1 MMSLSALKNH
11 HYSRSGWAAS
21 KQLSTERNETLYT
34 IKLKSIPMNSVQLH
48 LLTNHL
54 PSIGQIIGL
63 LVLITGLIKA
73 SRTIQSTG
81 VWIILASA
89 LMILPVSR
97 SGELAEDQIEN
108 IAGISETVI
117 ESHEEAGEKAW
128 VMTVANGVI
137 ALFWLVISKK
147 KEKLLPIT
155 SGILVFSS
163 AAAVIL
169 VILASHQGGLIRHPE
184 LNNTVQTNPSTV
196 VDGEGE
202 ADGH

>member
-1 MMSLSALKNH
+1 VAN
-11 HYSRSGWAAS
+11 

-117 ESHEEAGEKAW
+117 ESHEEAGEKAG
-128 VMTVANGVI
+128 A
-137 ALFWLVISKK
+137 
-147 KEKLLPIT
+147 
-155 SGILVFSS
+155 
-163 AAAVIL
+163 
-169 VILASHQGGLIRHPE
+169 
-184 LNNTVQTNPSTV
+184 
-196 VDGEGE
+196 DGEDRADRARE
-202 ADGH
+202 AAREAG

>member
-1 MMSLSALKNH
+1 
-11 HYSRSGWAAS
+11 
-21 KQLSTERNETLYT
+21 
-34 IKLKSIPMNSVQLH
+34 MNSVQLH

-117 ESHEEAGEKAW
+117 ESHEEAGEKAG
-128 VMTVANGVI
+128 A
-137 ALFWLVISKK
+137 
-147 KEKLLPIT
+147 
-155 SGILVFSS
+155 
-163 AAAVIL
+163 
-169 VILASHQGGLIRHPE
+169 
-184 LNNTVQTNPSTV
+184 
-196 VDGEGE
+196 DGEDRADRARE
-202 ADGH
+202 AAREAG